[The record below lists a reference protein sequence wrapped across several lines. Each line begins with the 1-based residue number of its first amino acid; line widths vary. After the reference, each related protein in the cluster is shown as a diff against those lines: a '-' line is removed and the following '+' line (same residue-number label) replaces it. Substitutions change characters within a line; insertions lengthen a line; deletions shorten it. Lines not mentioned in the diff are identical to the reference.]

1 MHSSLHIQISRRKA
15 TDHGLLTTLLGSPS
29 QLQVNADL
37 SSLQTSGG
45 KLLNLMKLV
54 SLNQLPCSYTA
65 TLPADGATSV
75 GLKRTKFRLR
85 EETVFFKPAL
95 KIHFKKTHLVLG

>member
-29 QLQVNADL
+29 QLQV
-37 SSLQTSGG
+37 QTSGG

-54 SLNQLPCSYTA
+54 FLNQLSCSYTA

-85 EETVFFKPAL
+85 EETGFFKPAL

>member
-15 TDHGLLTTLLGSPS
+15 TEHGLLTTLLGSPS
-29 QLQVNADL
+29 QLQV
-37 SSLQTSGG
+37 QTSGG

-54 SLNQLPCSYTA
+54 FLNQLSCSYTA

-85 EETVFFKPAL
+85 EETGFFKPAL